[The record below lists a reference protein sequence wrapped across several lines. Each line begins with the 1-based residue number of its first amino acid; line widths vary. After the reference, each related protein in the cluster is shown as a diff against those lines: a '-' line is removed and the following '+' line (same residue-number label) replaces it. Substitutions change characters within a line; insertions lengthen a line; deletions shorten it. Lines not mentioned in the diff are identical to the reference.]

1 MKQDRPTE
9 TPKLPGAR
17 ILIVEARFYDALID
31 ELTSGA
37 RAVLDA
43 AEAEHEVVTVPGA
56 LEVPGAITLA
66 ADSADPYDGYVALG
80 VVIRG
85 ATSHYDIVAG
95 ESARGIMELT
105 LDGLCIGNGI
115 LTVDN
120 EEQAWERARR
130 SELDKGGQAARACL
144 TMVGLAR
151 RWREEMA

>member
-1 MKQDRPTE
+1 MRQDRSTE
-9 TPKLPGAR
+9 IPKLPGAR

-43 AEAEHEVVTVPGA
+43 AEAEYQIVAVPGA
-56 LEVPGAITLA
+56 LEVPGAIAIA
-66 ADSADPYDGYVALG
+66 AESSDPYDGYVAIG

-85 ATSHYDIVAG
+85 ETSHYDIVAG

-115 LTVDN
+115 VTVDN
-120 EEQAWERARR
+120 EAQAWERARR
-130 SELDKGGQAARACL
+130 SELDKGGHAARACL
-144 TMVGLAR
+144 TMVELAR
-151 RWREEMA
+151 RWREELA

>member
-1 MKQDRPTE
+1 MRQDRPTDV
-9 TPKLPGAR
+9 PKLPGAR

-43 AEAEHEVVTVPGA
+43 AEAECEVVVVPGA
-56 LEVPGAITLA
+56 LEVPGAIALA
-66 ADSADPYDGYVALG
+66 ADSADAYDGYVALG

-130 SELDKGGQAARACL
+130 SERDKGGQAALACL
-144 TMVGLAR
+144 TMIGLAR